1 MSSTTTADTA
11 ADSASLTDLNPL
23 KPRVLHV
30 AYHVADIDRA
40 LAFYVGVL
48 GMQEQMRLPLGNGLQ
63 EVILGF
69 PKSPGAGVILMWNTE
84 DKAPRKLGTGYSR
97 FVLHVSDVEA
107 ALKHLEKHDTRI
119 VTPLTT
125 VGAFKYAMVQDPD
138 GYVIELLHVAARS

>member
-1 MSSTTTADTA
+1 MSSTSSAEAAADTT
-11 ADSASLTDLNPL
+11 SLQNLTSL

-48 GMQEQMRLPLGNGLQ
+48 GMQEQMRLPLGNNLQ

-84 DKAPRKLGTGYSR
+84 DKSPRKLGAGYSR

-107 ALKHLEKHDTRI
+107 ALKHLEKHDTRV

-125 VGAFKYAMVQDPD
+125 VGSFKYAMVQDPD
-138 GYVIELLHVAARS
+138 GYVIELLHVAAS